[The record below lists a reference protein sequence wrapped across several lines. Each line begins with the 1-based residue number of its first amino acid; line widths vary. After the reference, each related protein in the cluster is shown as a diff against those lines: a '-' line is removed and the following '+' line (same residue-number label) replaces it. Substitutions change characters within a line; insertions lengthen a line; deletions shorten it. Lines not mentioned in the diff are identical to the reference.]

1 MHRCIPRQMEFRAPV
16 AGRWLG
22 AGQQRYGLYTEA
34 LLRCAARRARGRPQ
48 APQSFAPPLV
58 EPLPC
63 QASNLV
69 SPPPVLPGDRQNGDA
84 AGPEDPRAGP
94 ECPTRQ
100 QRACSDPRLRIHS
113 VALTGLPALLRA
125 LAAAPGAPAPA
136 AGPGPGL
143 VARALLAVFQRGRQV
158 WSGAVLG
165 VRSDTP
171 PHPPVMCTCL
181 PRPNLT

>member
-1 MHRCIPRQMEFRAPV
+1 MHCCIPRQTGLRAAV

-34 LLRCAARRARGRPQ
+34 LLRCAARRARGRSQ
-48 APQSFAPPLV
+48 ALQSSAPTLV
-58 EPLPC
+58 QPLPG
-63 QASNLV
+63 QPSDLV
-69 SPPPVLPGDRQNGDA
+69 CPPPDLPEGRQPGAA
-84 AGPEDPRAGP
+84 AGPEGLRAGP
-94 ECPTRQ
+94 ECPSRQ
-100 QRACSDPRLRIHS
+100 QRACSDPCLRIRS

-125 LAAAPGAPAPA
+125 LAAAPCAPGPA

-165 VRSDTP
+165 VRP
-171 PHPPVMCTCL
+171 KHPPTSACDVWVCHTL
-181 PRPNLT
+181 LT